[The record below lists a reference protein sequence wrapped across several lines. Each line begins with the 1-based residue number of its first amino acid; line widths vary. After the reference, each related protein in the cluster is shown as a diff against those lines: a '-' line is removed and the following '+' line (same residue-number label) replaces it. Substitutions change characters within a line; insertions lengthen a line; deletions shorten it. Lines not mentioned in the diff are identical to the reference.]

1 MGEFYRFLFL
11 IIESREIICRFYKTD
26 GHLIYKRQVH
36 RNESKT
42 FLNNFVVYFVV
53 YAKKNINTSL
63 LIIALLACA
72 TKQYVFYHNCFFFLL
87 LHVHE

>member
-1 MGEFYRFLFL
+1 MGEFYRFIFL
-11 IIESREIICRFYKTD
+11 IIESREIICRFYETD

-53 YAKKNINTSL
+53 CAKKI
-63 LIIALLACA
+63 
-72 TKQYVFYHNCFFFLL
+72 
-87 LHVHE
+87 